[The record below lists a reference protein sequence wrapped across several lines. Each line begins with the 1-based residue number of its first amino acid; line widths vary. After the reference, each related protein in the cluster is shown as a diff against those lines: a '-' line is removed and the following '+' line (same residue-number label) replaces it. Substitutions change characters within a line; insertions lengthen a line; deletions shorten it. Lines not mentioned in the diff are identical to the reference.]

1 MSRLFLLFLFS
12 CSCTFNSTIPSLT
25 DQTKHITQT
34 SKNMNM
40 TSQTYNP
47 SFNQGYNKPLPR
59 VSPQQQHNQLQHQY
73 QTQQQQ
79 YQQPGQ
85 YPGQYNHQMQYQQG
99 SPGEQQRQQKQYQ
112 QYQQVQQQQQQD
124 NRRTSGGSQ
133 QTAAVQSSLMA
144 WFDAVDTDHSGTL
157 SCEELQRALMN
168 GKQASK
174 EHITFANVLD
184 CCLFV
189 IWRNKPKDCA
199 ADKKKCLLLFLLS
212 TLFGTLPK
220 LGDWTPFNGKEHEY
234 IRWWWRWS
242 LTQARRRVGEEGIHA
257 PRRSFI
263 SESIR
268 MPSLC
273 LEIQNIKKKNNF
285 ASHPICPPYAKIQT
299 HGWSNP
305 FQLPILTPLLF
316 PLSSNSWNGPY
327 DDEYVRPRQ
336 RRDNLLQRIHRP
348 LELHRE
354 MEAMFPS
361 LRPWRLRNHRHHG
374 VTKGPSRIRLQPLG
388 GHCPIDRDKVRC
400 EGTRRYQFW

>member
-1 MSRLFLLFLFS
+1 
-12 CSCTFNSTIPSLT
+12 
-25 DQTKHITQT
+25 
-34 SKNMNM
+34 M

-85 YPGQYNHQMQYQQG
+85 YPGQYNHQTQYQQG

-174 EHITFANVLD
+174 EHITFASVLD
-184 CCLFV
+184 CSLCLSFDEISQKIV
-189 IWRNKPKDCA
+189 QLT
-199 ADKKKCLLLFLLS
+199 KKNVSSFFFFLL
-212 TLFGTLPK
+212 LFGTLPK

-234 IRWWWRWS
+234 IR
-242 LTQARRRVGEEGIHA
+242 
-257 PRRSFI
+257 
-263 SESIR
+263 
-268 MPSLC
+268 
-273 LEIQNIKKKNNF
+273 
-285 ASHPICPPYAKIQT
+285 
-299 HGWSNP
+299 
-305 FQLPILTPLLF
+305 
-316 PLSSNSWNGPY
+316 
-327 DDEYVRPRQ
+327 
-336 RRDNLLQRIHRP
+336 
-348 LELHRE
+348 
-354 MEAMFPS
+354 
-361 LRPWRLRNHRHHG
+361 
-374 VTKGPSRIRLQPLG
+374 
-388 GHCPIDRDKVRC
+388 
-400 EGTRRYQFW
+400 